1 MGTVLKYYYDTYI
14 FISGNAGAMKR
25 TMVCDS
31 FDHALTRILDEN
43 TMIPKVANL
52 IAKVVLKRD
61 SPMRVTS

>member
-1 MGTVLKYYYDTYI
+1 MGTVLKYYYDTQI
-14 FISGNAGAMKR
+14 FINDNAGAMKR

-43 TMIPKVANL
+43 TMIPKVAHL
-52 IAKVVLKRD
+52 IAKVILKRD